1 MQLKLLA
8 KIEFKLYNVHI
19 ISMEVIMNSLVR
31 AMDKLNIVIKI
42 ILALPVLDIVWHFYR
57 LLRSIDRGN
66 VLGIILAVLL
76 IVVGWAFFWIVD
88 IISIILTNR
97 VLWID

>member
-1 MQLKLLA
+1 
-8 KIEFKLYNVHI
+8 
-19 ISMEVIMNSLVR
+19 MEVIMNSLVR

-66 VLGIILAVLL
+66 ALGIILAVLL